1 MARFARK
8 KSRSLKDK
16 AHKGEMRNQ
25 RAAKRGDQNIRLTDA
40 QRLLA
45 EREYRMQVIADIWL
59 IYRYALH
66 EKYHFGR
73 ERLVR
78 FREKAYS
85 EFESIIKGYVTVKE
99 IDRFLLTEME
109 FSCDLS
115 STRKA
120 KSKEE
125 EIEDKAI
132 VEVSGAVLM
141 ALIDEFGFKGK
152 KLENVCR
159 AAFAVNDKLKSGELT
174 YEELRIKMNKVMT
187 RGIKN
192 EVDENVLLD
201 KKSGGRLSQ
210 KISKQAIA

>member
-1 MARFARK
+1 VARFARK
-8 KSRSLKDK
+8 KSRNLKDK
-16 AHKGEMRNQ
+16 AHKGERRNQ
-25 RAAKRGDQNIRLTDA
+25 RAAKRADQNIRLTDA
-40 QRLLA
+40 QRILV
-45 EREYRMQVIADIWL
+45 EREYRMEVIADIWL
-59 IYRYALH
+59 IFRYVLH

-141 ALIDEFGFKGK
+141 ALIDEFNFKGK
-152 KLENVCR
+152 KLENFCR
-159 AAFAVNDKLKSGELT
+159 AAFAVNNQLERGELT
-174 YEELRIKMNKVMT
+174 YREMREKMNKVMS
-187 RGIKN
+187 RGQKK
-192 EVDENVLLD
+192 EVDGHVSMD

-210 KISKQAIA
+210 KVSKQAIA

>member
-16 AHKGEMRNQ
+16 AHKGERRNQ
-25 RAAKRGDQNIRLTDA
+25 RAAKRADQNIRLTDA

-45 EREYRMQVIADIWL
+45 EREYRMEVIADIWL
-59 IYRYALH
+59 IYRYVLH
-66 EKYHFGR
+66 EKYRYGR
-73 ERLVR
+73 EKLVR

-99 IDRFLLTEME
+99 IDRFLLTEMK

-141 ALIDEFGFKGK
+141 ALVDEFGFKRQ
-152 KLENVCR
+152 KLENVCK

-174 YEELRIKMNKVMT
+174 YKEMRIKMNKVMS
-187 RGIKN
+187 RGQKK

>member
-16 AHKGEMRNQ
+16 AHKGERRNQ
-25 RAAKRGDQNIRLTDA
+25 RAAKRAEQNIRLTDA

-45 EREYRMQVIADIWL
+45 ERGYRMSIIEDTWL
-59 IYRYALH
+59 IFRYVMH
-66 EKYHFGR
+66 EKYRFGR
-73 ERLVR
+73 SKIVRL
-78 FREKAYS
+78 REKTYN

-99 IDRFLLTEME
+99 IDKFLIEEMD
-109 FSCDLS
+109 FSCGLS
-115 STRKA
+115 ADKKA
-120 KSKEE
+120 KTKEE
-125 EIEDKAI
+125 EIEDRAI
-132 VEVSGAVLM
+132 VEVTGATLM

-152 KLENVCR
+152 KLENFCR
-159 AAFAVNDKLKSGELT
+159 AAFAANDKLKTGEIT
-174 YEELRIKMNKVMT
+174 YKEMRTKMNKVMT

-192 EVDENVLLD
+192 GVDENVLLD